1 MSWHK
6 YSVEG
11 VEVKVANIT
20 NIELDSLTIV
30 LIDLFILIAVVN
42 IITLIKN
49 CLNSGELCQI
59 ICMAYCRYCIAIL
72 QCNIAMS
79 EQA

>member
-49 CLNSGELCQI
+49 CLNSGEL
-59 ICMAYCRYCIAIL
+59 RL
-72 QCNIAMS
+72 
-79 EQA
+79 